1 MNIYKNFDKCMDLIS
16 SFNGVGL
23 NIDEKLKLEI
33 ALREL
38 HSEKKFEELF
48 FWGKIIGEENDY
60 FICYG
65 INFEGR
71 YGFPGKEFYFAP
83 SNTFK
88 FELLPNTYIYHD
100 DDFKASYSKPLKGKP
115 EEIIKKY
122 KEEVPEGEEPEE
134 EKPAEGDEEENKPTD
149 PDASVDDNA
158 PKKPEPKENFTEKL
172 KLSYIVRQIDT
183 DTSVVPKGA
192 VKLTPEHQYRMNK
205 TYKGLKQ
212 DELRNLAN
220 YIHFRPIIK
229 EEKKLEVENS
239 DAVFS
244 YDVLDSIDTDDV
256 KGSWSIQ
263 LDPSK
268 KISNVRSLLW
278 PGYFAVHQ
286 SDSNI
291 FGSIYYGKGKKNA
304 ELPFMI

>member
-1 MNIYKNFDKCMDLIS
+1 MFTEVRAGDIGSGD
-16 SFNGVGL
+16 
-23 NIDEKLKLEI
+23 
-33 ALREL
+33 REP
-38 HSEKKFEELF
+38 EELPENAGVQEERED
-48 FWGKIIGEENDY
+48 GK
-60 FICYG
+60 
-65 INFEGR
+65 
-71 YGFPGKEFYFAP
+71 
-83 SNTFK
+83 
-88 FELLPNTYIYHD
+88 
-100 DDFKASYSKPLKGKP
+100 
-115 EEIIKKY
+115 
-122 KEEVPEGEEPEE
+122 EE

>member
-1 MNIYKNFDKCMDLIS
+1 M
-16 SFNGVGL
+16 
-23 NIDEKLKLEI
+23 
-33 ALREL
+33 
-38 HSEKKFEELF
+38 F

-60 FICYG
+60 FIAYG
-65 INFEGR
+65 INFEGH
-71 YGFPGKEFYFAP
+71 YGFPKKDFFFAP

-88 FELLPNTYIYHD
+88 FEELPMTYPYHD
-100 DDFKASYSKPLKGKP
+100 KDFADSYIKPLKGKP

-122 KEEVPEGEEPEE
+122 KEEIPEGEEAEQQPQEGEGEE
-134 EKPAEGDEEENKPTD
+134 EDKNKD
-149 PDASVDDNA
+149 PDISVDENA
-158 PKKPEPKENFTEKL
+158 PKKEEPKENYTEKL
-172 KLSYIVRQIDT
+172 KLSYIVRKIDT
-183 DTSVVPKGA
+183 DTSVIPKGA

-212 DELRNLAN
+212 DELKTLKN

-229 EEKKLEVENS
+229 EEKKLEVEQS
-239 DAVFS
+239 EAVFS
-244 YDVLDSIDTDDV
+244 PDILDSIDSDDI
-256 KGSWSIQ
+256 KGSWSVQ

-291 FGSIYYGKGKKNA
+291 FGSIYFGKGKKNS

>member
-1 MNIYKNFDKCMDLIS
+1 M
-16 SFNGVGL
+16 
-23 NIDEKLKLEI
+23 
-33 ALREL
+33 
-38 HSEKKFEELF
+38 
-48 FWGKIIGEENDY
+48 
-60 FICYG
+60 
-65 INFEGR
+65 
-71 YGFPGKEFYFAP
+71 
-83 SNTFK
+83 
-88 FELLPNTYIYHD
+88 
-100 DDFKASYSKPLKGKP
+100 
-115 EEIIKKY
+115 
-122 KEEVPEGEEPEE
+122 
-134 EKPAEGDEEENKPTD
+134 
-149 PDASVDDNA
+149 DDNA

-183 DTSVVPKGA
+183 DTSVIPKGA

-205 TYKGLKQ
+205 TYKVLKP

-244 YDVLDSIDTDDV
+244 WDILDSIDTDDV
-256 KGSWSIQ
+256 RGSWSIQ

-291 FGSIYYGKGKKNA
+291 FGSVYFGKGKKNA

>member
-1 MNIYKNFDKCMDLIS
+1 
-16 SFNGVGL
+16 
-23 NIDEKLKLEI
+23 
-33 ALREL
+33 
-38 HSEKKFEELF
+38 
-48 FWGKIIGEENDY
+48 
-60 FICYG
+60 
-65 INFEGR
+65 
-71 YGFPGKEFYFAP
+71 
-83 SNTFK
+83 
-88 FELLPNTYIYHD
+88 
-100 DDFKASYSKPLKGKP
+100 
-115 EEIIKKY
+115 
-122 KEEVPEGEEPEE
+122 
-134 EKPAEGDEEENKPTD
+134 
-149 PDASVDDNA
+149 
-158 PKKPEPKENFTEKL
+158 
-172 KLSYIVRQIDT
+172 
-183 DTSVVPKGA
+183 
-192 VKLTPEHQYRMNK
+192 MNK

-212 DELRNLAN
+212 DELRCLAN

-244 YDVLDSIDTDDV
+244 CDVLDSIDTDDV

-291 FGSIYYGKGKKNA
+291 FGSIYFGKGKKNA